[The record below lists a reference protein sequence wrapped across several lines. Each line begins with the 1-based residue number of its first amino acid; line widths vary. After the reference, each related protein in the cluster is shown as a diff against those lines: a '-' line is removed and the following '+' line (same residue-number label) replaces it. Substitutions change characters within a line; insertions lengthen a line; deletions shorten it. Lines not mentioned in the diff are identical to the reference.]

1 MELLNWASA
10 LFLDH
15 PFLAKVTVWSSRH
28 QDHPNQRLHP
38 RHRRC
43 CRTWWGWERVKPG
56 LYGGRLKGRLWI
68 DGYNSIHYSPRK
80 MGQPKTGGWFLSH
93 PFHLFTM
100 ALQVGVGAR
109 LVHRRGSNITNYI
122 FIYIYMYVC
131 ICVCNV
137 LIEPFSLKGKIWDM
151 GSIDFWRMYGYKY
164 LYMCIHQPTTLLSK
178 RGLGGLEF
186 QHFLPQ
192 WKTDLLKSQQDDG
205 RNPYLKNWDILEE
218 RHNNSLSKIFRPL
231 KVR

>member
-1 MELLNWASA
+1 MLPNLVG
-10 LFLDH
+10 LGTRQTR
-15 PFLAKVTVWSSRH
+15 TVWRTFKRKVVDWWL
-28 QDHPNQRLHP
+28 QLHP
-38 RHRRC
+38 LL
-43 CRTWWGWERVKPG
+43 TPQDGPAKD
-56 LYGGRLKGRLWI
+56 GGMVSLS
-68 DGYNSIHYSPRK
+68 SISPIHH
-80 MGQPKTGGWFLSH
+80 GASSGCGS
-93 PFHLFTM
+93 
-100 ALQVGVGAR
+100 QVGSSQR
-109 LVHRRGSNITNYI
+109 FQHHQLHIYI
-122 FIYIYMYVC
+122 YYIYIYMYVC